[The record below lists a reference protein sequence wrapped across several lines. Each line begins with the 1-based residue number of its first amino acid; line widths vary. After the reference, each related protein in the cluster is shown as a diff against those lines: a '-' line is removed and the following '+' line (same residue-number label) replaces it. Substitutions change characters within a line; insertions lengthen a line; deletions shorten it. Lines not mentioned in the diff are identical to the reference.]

1 MKFTTLMN
9 LAHPWRKDLV
19 VFLKCPTHGCC
30 HSARRAFPGVAES
43 NYFLIRVSLL
53 PQGEDVCQGGWGV
66 WECRFL
72 KPSPTICDGPPSFDG
87 RGVSFLVLDS
97 ATSPSGFAQN
107 DIDGFYNY
115 RLISSVREVYFLK
128 EIYIWRRGI
137 TKTEKALSLKNKYLI
152 TEIHF

>member
-9 LAHPWRKDLV
+9 RAHPWRKDLV

-53 PQGEDVCQGGWGV
+53 PQGEDACQGGWGV

-72 KPSPTICDGPPSFDG
+72 KPSPTICGGPPSFDG

-97 ATSPSGFAQN
+97 ATSPFSFAQN

-115 RLISSVREVYFLK
+115 KDWYLVSVKCIYWKRFISDGEEL
-128 EIYIWRRGI
+128 RRQR
-137 TKTEKALSLKNKYLI
+137 KLWV
-152 TEIHF
+152 